1 MVRPGRGGEIFPCE
15 TKIYANITV
24 LHYQRIK
31 GESAVTQNTALRLG
45 DIQGA
50 VRVSEDSREEG
61 VGAEDAVFVPLESVV
76 VIVAHDPTATYR
88 ERIEVRDFTR
98 LIGGPDGPGP
108 SPLTSSG

>member
-61 VGAEDAVFVPLESVV
+61 VECQGDKIPSGSQPY
-76 VIVAHDPTATYR
+76 IPTPETPN
-88 ERIEVRDFTR
+88 TK
-98 LIGGPDGPGP
+98 P
-108 SPLTSSG
+108 